1 MGVSAKVIQELLGHS
16 SITITLNVYSHVLP
30 SMQQEAMDKLD
41 RLFGGLEHKDEDSEQ
56 AK

>member
-1 MGVSAKVIQELLGHS
+1 MGVPVKVIQELLGHS

-41 RLFGGLEHKDEDSEQ
+41 RLFGGKQHDNEDTEE

>member
-1 MGVSAKVIQELLGHS
+1 MGVPVKVIQELLGHS
-16 SITITLNVYSHVLP
+16 SIAITLNVYSHVLP

-41 RLFGGLEHKDEDSEQ
+41 RLFGRFEHHDADSEQ